1 MPEFDYRPNSN
12 KFKEQQKEK
21 EAADKK
27 RVDKVVSGSVKTK
40 KKNELSKFAKSF
52 ISEDA
57 KDVKSYVVD
66 DIVIPT
72 AKNVIFEIINNVTDM
87 ILFGKRGS
95 RGRTVGSTRTSYR
108 SFYDDRNRKPSE
120 RVETRARFDYDDLVF
135 ASRGDAEA
143 VLDELFLALKTY
155 RVVTVADLYDAA
167 GESAPYT
174 SNKYGWTS
182 LAGAEVSRVRDG
194 YVIDLPRALPID

>member
-1 MPEFDYRPNSN
+1 MEDFNYRPNSN
-12 KFKEQQKEK
+12 KFKEKQK
-21 EAADKK
+21 EAAAEEKK
-27 RVDKVVSGSVKTK
+27 KIEKVVSGSVKLK
-40 KKNELSKFAKSF
+40 KQNELSKFAKSF

-57 KDVKSYVVD
+57 KDIKSYVVN

-72 AKNVIFEIINNVTDM
+72 AKKVISEIIGDVTD
-87 ILFGKRGS
+87 IVLFGRRSKNS
-95 RGRTVGSTRTSYR
+95 RTVGASRTSYR
-108 SFYDDRNRKPSE
+108 SFYDDRS
-120 RVETRARFDYDDLVF
+120 RVVDRAETRPRFDYADIVF
-135 ASRGDAEA
+135 TNRGDAEA
-143 VLDELFLALKTY
+143 VLDELFLALKSY

-182 LAGAEVSRVRDG
+182 LAGAEVQRVRDG